1 MANSVA
7 NPSNMDV
14 EIFTRVDS
22 CDLKCGAK
30 KVKPINL
37 KKVFFP
43 EPGGAHCYRIWL
55 TGIRNRLPL
64 NKPRRATSGGTSFGR
79 LQSERLGK
87 NTGMISTCEL
97 RIDCMP
103 KRIEKHG
110 DFFKPVLQNCAGS
123 PLEMLA

>member
-1 MANSVA
+1 
-7 NPSNMDV
+7 MDV

-64 NKPRRATSGGTSFGR
+64 NNRVAQRPAGR
-79 LQSERLGK
+79 VLVDYNQNAWGR
-87 NTGMISTCEL
+87 NTDMISTCEL
-97 RIDCMP
+97 RIGCMP
-103 KRIEKHG
+103 KHIEKHG
-110 DFFKPVLQNCAGS
+110 GLFKPVLQNCAGS